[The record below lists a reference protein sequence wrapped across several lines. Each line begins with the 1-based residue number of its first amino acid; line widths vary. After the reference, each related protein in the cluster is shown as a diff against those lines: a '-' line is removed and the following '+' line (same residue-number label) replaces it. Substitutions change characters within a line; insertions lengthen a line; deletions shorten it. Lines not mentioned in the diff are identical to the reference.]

1 MNALA
6 RNLRLAGH
14 AARYE
19 LAKTTVF
26 RTGFVFNELLRGVGR
41 PVVMLFLFHAVYS
54 SGRVETI
61 GGYTALDTIHYLILV
76 ALCDKLVFHDRGL
89 DLSLA
94 IFEGYVTKFLVMP
107 LRYFVLALGRF
118 AQFELVQCAV
128 VPLLWCAG
136 ALAVPEWWPR
146 PAGAAALAEA
156 LCLVLVGSFCHLLLY
171 FTLHS
176 LAFFL
181 DVVWSLIVMV
191 RFVAAF
197 VAGGVL
203 PVAMMPDAVARAFE
217 WLFPYWTMA
226 GPIEVYLGRRGHGDF
241 LFGMAVLAGSAVLL
255 EAVRRA
261 VWRLGVRRY
270 SGSGM

>member
-1 MNALA
+1 VNALA

-26 RTGFVFNELLRGVGR
+26 RTGFLFNEVLRGVGR
-41 PVVMLFLFHAVYS
+41 PIVMLFLFHAVYAT
-54 SGRVETI
+54 GRMDTI
-61 GGYTALDTIHYLILV
+61 GGYTPLDTIHYLILV
-76 ALCDKLVFHDRGL
+76 ALCDKLVFHDRAL
-89 DLSLA
+89 DLSLQ
-94 IFEGYVTKFLVMP
+94 IFEGWVTKYLVMP
-107 LRYFVLALGRF
+107 LRYFVLAAGRWLQF
-118 AQFELVQCAV
+118 AALQLAV
-128 VPLLWCAG
+128 VPVLWAVG
-136 ALAVPEWWPR
+136 ALVAPRWWPL
-146 PAGAAALAEA
+146 PADGVALAEA
-156 LCLVLVGSFCHLLLY
+156 LCLVLVGSWCHLLLY

-181 DVVWSLIVMV
+181 DVVWSLLVMT
-191 RFVAAF
+191 RFAVVF

-226 GPIEVYLGRRGHGDF
+226 GPIEIYLGRRGHADF
-241 LFGMAVLAGSAVLL
+241 LFGLAVLL
-255 EAVRRA
+255 GSAFALEFVRRS

>member
-6 RNLRLAGH
+6 RDVRLAAH

-41 PVVMLFLFHAVYS
+41 PVVMLFLFHAVYAA
-54 SGRVETI
+54 GDVETL

-107 LRYFVLALGRF
+107 LRYFVLAIGRF
-118 AQFELVQCAV
+118 VQFELVQLAV
-128 VPLLWCAG
+128 VPALWLVG
-136 ALAVPEWWPR
+136 ALALPRWWPA
-146 PAGAAALAEA
+146 PASGVALAEA
-156 LCLVLVGSFCHLLLY
+156 LCLVLLGSWCHLLLY

-181 DVVWSLIVMV
+181 DIVWSLLVMA

-203 PVAMMPDAVARAFE
+203 PVAMMPDPVARAFE

-226 GPIEVYLGRRGHGDF
+226 GPIEVYLGRRGHADF
-241 LFGMAVLAGSAVLL
+241 LFGLAVLGASAVVL
-255 EAVRRA
+255 ELVRGA

>member
-1 MNALA
+1 VNALA

-54 SGRVETI
+54 SGVRTI

-107 LRYFVLALGRF
+107 LRYFVLAVGRF
-118 AQFELVQCAV
+118 AQFELMQCAV
-128 VPLLWCAG
+128 VPLLWCVG
-136 ALAVPEWWPR
+136 ALVAPSWWPW
-146 PAGAAALAEA
+146 PASGVALAEA
-156 LCLVLVGSFCHLLLY
+156 ACLVLLGSWCHLLLF

-181 DVVWSLIVMV
+181 DIVWSLLVMT

-203 PVAMMPDAVARAFE
+203 PVAMMPDPVARAFE

-226 GPIEVYLGRRGHGDF
+226 GPIEIYLGRRGHADF
-241 LFGMAVLAGSAVLL
+241 LFGLAVLAGSAVAL
-255 EAVRRA
+255 ELVRGA